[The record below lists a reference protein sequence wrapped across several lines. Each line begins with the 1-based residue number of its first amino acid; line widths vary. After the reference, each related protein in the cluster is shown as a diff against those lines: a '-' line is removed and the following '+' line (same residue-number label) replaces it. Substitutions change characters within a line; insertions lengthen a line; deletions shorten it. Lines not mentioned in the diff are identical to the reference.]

1 MVTVKSEREIQLMRA
16 AGKTTAKILDAMCQ
30 VAKPGVSTWDLDQLA
45 EKMCKEA
52 GVTPAFKGYHG
63 FPACVCISVN
73 DEVVHG
79 IPSKKRVLK
88 DGDIVG
94 LDFGVIQ
101 DGWFGDTARSVAI
114 GKVTPAAEKLLK
126 VTQESLMKGIAE
138 AKVGNRVF
146 DIGHAVQSHAEAAG
160 YSVVRE
166 FVGHGIG
173 RALHEDPQVPNYGPK
188 GKGMV
193 LKAGMVIA
201 IEPMI
206 NAGRPDVRVLG
217 DGWTAVTTDKSLS
230 AHFEHTVAITEAGPI
245 ILTALDG

>member
-1 MVTVKSEREIQLMRA
+1 MVNVKSEREIQLMRA

-30 VAKPGVSTWDLDQLA
+30 MAKPGISTWDLDQLA

-101 DGWFGDTARSVAI
+101 EGWFGDTARSVAV

-126 VTQESLMKGIAE
+126 ITQESLMKGIAE

-146 DIGHAVQSHAEAAG
+146 DIGHAVQTHAEAAG

-188 GKGMV
+188 GKGMA

-230 AHFEHTVAITEAGPI
+230 AHFEHTVAITEAGPV

>member
-1 MVTVKSEREIQLMRA
+1 MVTVKTEREIELMRA
-16 AGKTTAKILDAMCQ
+16 AGKTTALILDSMCQ
-30 VAKPGVSTWDLDQLA
+30 AVKPGVSTWDLDQIA
-45 EKMCKEA
+45 EKMCKDA

-88 DGDIVG
+88 EGDIVG

-101 DGWFGDTARSVAI
+101 EGWFGDTARSIAV
-114 GKVTPAAEKLLK
+114 GKITPAAEKLLR

-138 AKVGNRVF
+138 AKPGNRIF

-160 YSVVRE
+160 FSVVRE

-173 RALHEDPQVPNYGPK
+173 RALHEDPQIPNYGSK

-193 LKAGMVIA
+193 LKVGMVIA

-206 NAGRPDVRVLG
+206 NAGKPEVRVLQ
-217 DGWTAVTTDKSLS
+217 DGWTAVTTDRSLS
-230 AHFEHTVAITEAGPI
+230 AHFEHTVAITEKGPVV
-245 ILTALDG
+245 LTALV

>member
-1 MVTVKSEREIQLMRA
+1 MVNVKSEREIELMRA
-16 AGKTTAKILDAMCQ
+16 AGLTTAKILDAMCRE
-30 VAKPGVSTWDLDQLA
+30 VKPGVSTWDLDQLA

-101 DGWFGDTARSVAI
+101 EGWYGDTARSVAV
-114 GKVTPAAEKLLK
+114 GKVTPEAEKLLR
-126 VTQESLMKGIAE
+126 VTQESLFKGIAE
-138 AKVGNRVF
+138 AKAGNRIF
-146 DIGHAVQSHAEAAG
+146 DIGHAVQAHAEAAG

-173 RALHEDPQVPNYGPK
+173 RALHEDPQVPNYGSK

-193 LKAGMVIA
+193 LKVGMVIA

-206 NAGRPDVRVLG
+206 NAGKPEVRVLK
-217 DGWTAVTTDKSLS
+217 DGWTAVTTDRSLS
-230 AHFEHTVAITEAGPI
+230 AHFEHTVAITENGPV
-245 ILTALDG
+245 ILTALEG